1 MAGANGSSRWT
12 DALLDRMQNT
22 GDEFADKAVRAVFKA
37 GGVDAVNAIMRTLV
51 RNDQPVPEAL
61 PAEIRDYLTESLAL
75 PEWADMGKIK
85 RGQQLYETNGSS
97 CTSSAR
103 PSVTPRATNSCRA

>member
-1 MAGANGSSRWT
+1 MAGANGSSKWT
-12 DALLDRMQNT
+12 DALLDRMRNT
-22 GDEFADKAVRAVFKA
+22 GDELADEPVRAVFRA
-37 GGVDAVNAIMRTLV
+37 GGVDPVNAIMRTLV
-51 RNDQPVPEAL
+51 RNDQPVPEEL
-61 PAEIRDYLTESLAL
+61 PPEIRAYRAEAQPL
-75 PEWADMGKIK
+75 PEWADMGEIK